1 MEIKLLWVILLINLT
16 VLLIVWLKLFAN
28 QTNNKS
34 CSSII
39 VDSSGLIDGR
49 ILDIAK
55 ASFINAKLIIPK
67 CVVLELQSMADKS
80 DSLKRER
87 ARFGLDIIQQLQ
99 ALKGVKVVHS
109 NQNSNKEVDEQL
121 VKIAAKLNAKIYS
134 TDYNLQQV
142 AQIAGVAVMNVN
154 QLMQALR
161 PIALPDEKLQI
172 KLVKK
177 GEGKNKNQAVGF
189 LPDGTMVVVDK
200 AKSYVN
206 KTVTVKVTKVMQTV
220 SGRMMFAELA

>member
-1 MEIKLLWVILLINLT
+1 MVVGLLWAILFINIA
-16 VLLIVWLKLFAN
+16 VLLIVWLKLFAS
-28 QTNNKS
+28 QETNKS
-34 CSSII
+34 FSTII

-55 ASFINAKLIIPK
+55 VSFINAKLIIPK
-67 CVVLELQSMADKS
+67 CVVLELQNLADKS

-99 ALKGVKVVHS
+99 GLSNVQVAHS
-109 NQNSNKEVDEQL
+109 SYNSDQNVDEQL
-121 VKIAAKLNAKIYS
+121 VEIAIKLRAKIYS

-142 AQIAGVAVMNVN
+142 AQIAGVSVMNVN

-161 PIALPDEKLQI
+161 PIALPGEKLEI

-177 GEGKNKNQAVGF
+177 GEEKNKNQAVGF
-189 LPDGTMVVVDK
+189 LPDGTMVVVAQ
-200 AKSYVN
+200 AKMHIN
-206 KTVTVKVTKVMQTV
+206 KTVKVKVVKVMQTV